1 MNTQVLIYLFPDSAP
16 LLFIFYPQRVTIPK
30 EPPSTHGNFDLLLFF
45 ILTLALGTF

>member
-16 LLFIFYPQRVTIPK
+16 LTIPK